1 MDQILSLALTRAR
14 AADLTSFQQ
23 MNDLPVTGQLDA
35 ATRKALKSYLLGY
48 RTVKL
53 KKGDSFWRLGQRY
66 STDPNAIAEANPR
79 LDPRQLPI
87 GGQVTV
93 PMAFP
98 LVPVNVPMTAE
109 LSQLILQGLAARYPS
124 ISLSTITETAYG
136 RPVQLVRI
144 GRGPRKVLYTA
155 AHHANEWLTAT
166 VMLAFLEELAR
177 QEAEDGNLGGVRVKE
192 LLKNTTLY
200 MVPMVN
206 PDGVD
211 LVTGAVAPGNP
222 QYEKARG
229 IALNYPSIPFPW
241 GWKANLMGVDL
252 NLNYPALWEEAK
264 KIKFSQGYI
273 TPAPRDYVGM
283 APLDQPETKAL
294 ANLTRR
300 LNPDLVLAYHSQGE
314 VIYWKFLDQEV
325 PGAQA
330 LGEEFARLSGY
341 SLEDTPYA
349 SSFAGF
355 KDWFIQDFRKP
366 GYTIEVGKG
375 TNPLPTSQFPVIF
388 RDNLGILL
396 RGMTGLV
403 PMAGEKPGTKENFM
417 GKIWE

>member
-14 AADLTSFQQ
+14 AGDVTTFQQ
-23 MNDLPVTGQLDA
+23 MNDLPVTGELNA
-35 ATRKALKSYLLGY
+35 ATRKALKNYLLGY

-53 KKGDSFWRLGQRY
+53 KKGDSFWRLGQQY
-66 STDPNAIAEANPR
+66 STDPNAIAAANPG

-87 GGQVTV
+87 GGLVTV

-109 LSQLILQGLAARYPS
+109 LSRLILQGLAVRYPS
-124 ISLSTITETAYG
+124 ISLSTIGETAYG

-166 VMLAFLEELAR
+166 VMLTFLEELAR
-177 QEAEDGNLGGVRVKE
+177 QGAEDGSIGGVRARE
-192 LLKNTTLY
+192 LLENTTLY

-211 LVTGAVAPGNP
+211 LVTCAIGPGDP
-222 QYEKARG
+222 QYEKARE
-229 IALNYPSIPFPW
+229 IAMHYPSIPFPW

-252 NLNYPALWEEAK
+252 NLNYPALWEKAK
-264 KIKFSQGYI
+264 QIKFSQGY
-273 TPAPRDYVGM
+273 TAPAPRDYVGM

-325 PGAQA
+325 PGAKA

-375 TNPLPTSQFPVIF
+375 TNPLPVSQFPVIF

-396 RGMTGLV
+396 QGMRGLI
-403 PMAGEKPGTKENFM
+403 PEARKKPGTKEDFM
-417 GKIWE
+417 EKTWK